1 VAISPDGERVA
12 WVEAVATPDGPSGNL
27 RNIRLTDRSG
37 SPVVRLTAARD
48 GSVHEEDEPV
58 FSPDGARVAFLSD
71 AEASGQP
78 QLYVADVKNGAV
90 RQLTHVAGHL
100 ENPRWAPDGKRL
112 AVLFLEGAA
121 DARGPLAPSARETG
135 VIASVVHEQRLSVV
149 STEGGDLTPV
159 SPADLFIYEYAWSPD
174 GTRFVATGAHGDGDN
189 NWWTADLFLVPASGG
204 AATRLYHPT
213 LQLCEPTW
221 SPDGTRVAFIE
232 GLMSDFG
239 FNGGDVFVIPAAGGR
254 ARNVTPGMHASAGQL
269 TWSATSGL
277 VATAVMGGDSAFL
290 RVDADQA
297 KAPVTLWR
305 GGETVRRGWTVSA
318 AFASDGKTS
327 AVIRESALEAPDVF
341 AGPLGNWSRL
351 SKANAG
357 AKSPAAAVKNLTW
370 TSDGRE
376 VQGWLLLPP
385 AETTAG
391 KPALVV
397 NVHGGPAGVATNA
410 FDTDVLLLV
419 SQGYAV
425 LLPNPRGSYG
435 QGEAFTRANVKDF
448 GHGDLRDILAGVD
461 RVVGTGAVDGSRVGI
476 TGHSYGGY
484 MTMFAVTQTNRFK
497 AAVASAGI
505 ANWLSY
511 YGENKIDQWMVPYF
525 GATVYADPA
534 VYAKSSPMTF
544 ITKVKTP
551 TLVLVGER
559 DAECPAPQSFEF
571 WHALKTL
578 GVPTELVV
586 YADEGHHFLNP
597 VNVLDHTRRQV
608 AWLDQYLNGV
618 PAAPAR

>member
-1 VAISPDGERVA
+1 VAISPDGARVA
-12 WVEAVATPDGPSGNL
+12 WVEAVATPEGPSGTL
-27 RNIRLTDRSG
+27 RTIRVTDRSG
-37 SPVVRLTAARD
+37 SPVGRLTAAKD
-48 GSVHEEDEPV
+48 GSAHEEDEPV
-58 FSPDGARVAFLSD
+58 FSPDGGRVAFLSD

-78 QLYVADVKNGAV
+78 QLYVADLKSGAV
-90 RQLTHVAGHL
+90 RQLTHVAGYL

-112 AVLFLEGAA
+112 AILFLEGAA
-121 DARGPLAPSARETG
+121 DARGPLAPSIRETG
-135 VIASVVHEQRLSVV
+135 VIASVVHEQRLAVV
-149 STEGGDLTPV
+149 SAEGGALSPV
-159 SPADLFIYEYAWSPD
+159 SPPDLFIYEYAWSPD
-174 GTRFVATGAHGDGDN
+174 GTRFGATGAHGDGDN

-204 AATRLYHPT
+204 AATRLYHPA

-221 SPDGTRVAFIE
+221 SPDGTQVAFIE

-239 FNGGDVFVIPAAGGR
+239 FNGGDVFVIPATGDR
-254 ARNVTPGMHASAGQL
+254 ARNVTPGMHASASQL
-269 TWSATSGL
+269 TWSAKSGL
-277 VATAVMGGDSAFL
+277 VAAAAMGGDSAFL
-290 RVDADQA
+290 RVDAAHA

-305 GGETVRRGWTVSA
+305 GGETVRRGFNISA
-318 AFASDGKTS
+318 AFASDGKST
-327 AVIRESALEAPDVF
+327 AVIRESALEPPEVF
-341 AGPLGNWSRL
+341 AGDIGSWARL
-351 SKANAG
+351 SKANVG
-357 AKSPAAAVKNLTW
+357 ARSPAAEVKSLTW
-370 TSDGRE
+370 TSDRWE

-385 AETTAG
+385 AEMTTG

-397 NVHGGPAGVATNA
+397 HVHGGPAGVATNT
-410 FDTDVLLLV
+410 FHTDVLLLL

-461 RVVGTGAVDGSRVGI
+461 RVVRTGAVDGSRVGI

-534 VYAKSSPMTF
+534 VYARSSPMTF
-544 ITKVKTP
+544 ITHTKTP

-559 DAECPAPQSFEF
+559 DAECPAPQSYEF

-597 VNVLDHTRRQV
+597 ANVLDHTRREV

-618 PAAPAR
+618 PAAAAR